1 LPRGQPYLIIAHFN
15 FIYTDTMQTDEIM
28 QRAATAFEAYRYTS
42 PADRAVF
49 LETIAAE
56 MNAQRAALIET
67 AHAESNLPVPRLN
80 GEITRTTTQLQ
91 LFATLIREGS
101 WVEAVI
107 DTARPDNTPA
117 RPDIRRMLLPAG
129 PVIVFGASNFPF
141 AFSTAGGDT
150 ASALAAGCTVVIKGH
165 PAHPGTSLMVFE
177 AITNAINK
185 TGMPAYT
192 VQHVTGAGNAVGRE
206 LVMHPLT
213 TGVGFTG
220 SFQGGK
226 ALLDYAAQREVPIP
240 VFAEMSSINPV
251 VCYPDA
257 LATQSTQL
265 AQTFAASIT
274 LGMGQF
280 CTNPGI
286 LLGLKSDALEDFIQQ
301 LGAAIATVA
310 PQKMLH
316 KGICEAYD
324 KGRTHMLTTRDVTLV
339 NESVAPAEMEAWPA
353 LARTTAKAFL
363 VNPALKEELFGP
375 YSLIVE
381 CADKAELIAVL
392 KNLHGQLTTTIV
404 GTPADTAQWKDVIA
418 IQSTLAGRVIL
429 NNPPTGVE
437 VCAAMVH
444 GGPFPATTDQRFT
457 SVGTGAIRR
466 WVRPVCFQNFT
477 DEMLPDALK
486 AANPLGIWRQVDDQ
500 FVR

>member
-1 LPRGQPYLIIAHFN
+1 
-15 FIYTDTMQTDEIM
+15 MQIDEIM
-28 QRAATAFEAYRYTS
+28 QRAAAAFEEYRHIT
-42 PADRAVF
+42 PANRAAF

-56 MNAQRAALIET
+56 INARREALIAI
-67 AHAESNLPVPRLN
+67 AHTESNLPVARLN
-80 GEITRTTTQLQ
+80 GEITRTTSQLQ
-91 LFATLIREGS
+91 LFATVLQEGS

-117 RPDIRRMLLPAG
+117 RPDIRRMLLPVG
-129 PVIVFGASNFPF
+129 PVVVFGASNFPF

-150 ASALAAGCTVVIKGH
+150 ASALAAGATVVIKGH
-165 PAHPGTSLMVFE
+165 PAHPGTSQLVFE
-177 AITNAINK
+177 AITAAISK
-185 TGMPAYT
+185 SGMPAHT
-192 VQHVTGAGNAVGRE
+192 VQHVTGEGNAVGKE

-220 SFQGGK
+220 SFQGGT
-226 ALLDYAAQREVPIP
+226 ALLNYAAQREVPIP

-251 VCYPDA
+251 VFYPDA
-257 LATQSTQL
+257 LATQAAQL
-265 AQTFAASIT
+265 AQTFAASVT

-286 LLGLKSDALEDFIQQ
+286 LIGLKSEALEDFVTQ
-301 LGAAIATVA
+301 LGTAIAAVA

-316 KGICEAYD
+316 KGICEAYE
-324 KGRTHMLTTRDVTLV
+324 KGRTRILQEKEVALV
-339 NESVAPAEMEAWPA
+339 NESTAPAELEAWPV
-353 LARTTAKAFL
+353 LARTTAAAFL

-375 YSLIVE
+375 YSLLVE
-381 CADKAELIAVL
+381 CADKTELIAVL
-392 KNLHGQLTTTIV
+392 KSLHGQLTTTIV
-404 GTPADTAQWKDVIA
+404 GTQADTTQWKDVIA

-444 GGPFPATTDQRFT
+444 GGPYPATTDARFT
-457 SVGTGAIRR
+457 SVGTSAIRR

-477 DEMLPDALK
+477 DDMLPDALK
-486 AANPLGIWRQVDDQ
+486 AANPLGIWRQVDNQ

>member
-1 LPRGQPYLIIAHFN
+1 MQID
-15 FIYTDTMQTDEIM
+15 DTM
-28 QRAATAFEAYRYTS
+28 QRAAAAFEEYRYTT
-42 PADRAVF
+42 PAARATF

-56 MNAQRAALIET
+56 INARREALIET
-67 AHAESNLPVPRLN
+67 AHAESNLPVARLN
-80 GEITRTTTQLQ
+80 GEITRTTSQLQ

-107 DTARPDNTPA
+107 DTARPEHTPA
-117 RPDIRRMLLPAG
+117 RPDIRRMLLPVG
-129 PVIVFGASNFPF
+129 PVVIFGASNFPF

-150 ASALAAGCTVVIKGH
+150 ASALAAGATVVIKGH
-165 PAHPGTSLMVFE
+165 PAHPGTSLMIFE
-177 AITNAINK
+177 AITHAISK
-185 TGMPAYT
+185 SGMPAHT
-192 VQHVTGAGNAVGRE
+192 VQHVTGDGNATGRE

-226 ALLDYAAQREVPIP
+226 ALLDYAAQRTVPIP

-251 VCYPDA
+251 VFYPDA
-257 LATQSTQL
+257 LASQTAQL

-286 LLGLKSDALEDFIQQ
+286 LLGLKSEALEDFISQ
-301 LGAAIATVA
+301 LGTAIAAVA

-316 KGICEAYD
+316 QGICEAYT
-324 KGRTHMLTTRDVTLV
+324 KGRSHMLETAGVTLV
-339 NESVAPAEMEAWPA
+339 SESAPPAALEAWPS
-353 LARTTAKAFL
+353 LARTTGKAL
-363 VNPALKEELFGP
+363 LTNPALKEELFGP
-375 YSLIVE
+375 YSLMVV
-381 CADKAELIAVL
+381 CADKAELVAVL
-392 KNLHGQLTTTIV
+392 KSLHGQLTTTIV
-404 GTPADTAQWKDVIA
+404 GTPADTAQYKDVITT
-418 IQSTLAGRVIL
+418 QSTLAGRVIL

-457 SVGTGAIRR
+457 SVGTSAIRR

-477 DEMLPDALK
+477 DDMLPDALK
-486 AANPLGIWRQVDDQ
+486 AANPLGIWRQVDNQ

>member
-1 LPRGQPYLIIAHFN
+1 MQID
-15 FIYTDTMQTDEIM
+15 DTM
-28 QRAATAFEAYRYTS
+28 QRAAAAFEEYRYTT
-42 PADRAVF
+42 PAARATF

-56 MNAQRAALIET
+56 INARREALIET
-67 AHAESNLPVPRLN
+67 AHAESNLPVARLN
-80 GEITRTTTQLQ
+80 GEITRTTSQLQ

-107 DTARPDNTPA
+107 DTARPEHTPA
-117 RPDIRRMLLPAG
+117 RPDIRRMLLPVG
-129 PVIVFGASNFPF
+129 PVVIFGASNFPF

-150 ASALAAGCTVVIKGH
+150 ASALAAGATVVIKGH
-165 PAHPGTSLMVFE
+165 PAHPGTSLLIFE
-177 AITNAINK
+177 AITHAISK
-185 TGMPAYT
+185 SGMPAHT
-192 VQHVTGAGNAVGRE
+192 VQHVTGEGNATGRE

-226 ALLDYAAQREVPIP
+226 ALLDYAAQRTVPIP

-251 VCYPDA
+251 VFYPDA
-257 LATQSTQL
+257 LASQTAQL

-286 LLGLKSDALEDFIQQ
+286 LLGLKSEALEDFISQ
-301 LGAAIATVA
+301 LGTAIAAVA

-316 KGICEAYD
+316 QGICDAYT
-324 KGRTHMLTTRDVTLV
+324 KGRSHMLETAGVTLV
-339 NESVAPAEMEAWPA
+339 SESAPPAALEAWPS
-353 LARTTAKAFL
+353 LARTTGKAL
-363 VNPALKEELFGP
+363 LTNPALKEELFGP
-375 YSLIVE
+375 YSLMVV
-381 CADKAELIAVL
+381 CADKAELVAVL
-392 KNLHGQLTTTIV
+392 KSLHGQLTTTIV
-404 GTPADTAQWKDVIA
+404 GTPADTAQYKDVITT
-418 IQSTLAGRVIL
+418 QSTLAGRVIL

-457 SVGTGAIRR
+457 SVGTSAIRR

-477 DEMLPDALK
+477 DDMLPDALK
-486 AANPLGIWRQVDDQ
+486 AANPLGIWRQVDNQ

>member
-1 LPRGQPYLIIAHFN
+1 
-15 FIYTDTMQTDEIM
+15 
-28 QRAATAFEAYRYTS
+28 
-42 PADRAVF
+42 
-49 LETIAAE
+49 
-56 MNAQRAALIET
+56 
-67 AHAESNLPVPRLN
+67 
-80 GEITRTTTQLQ
+80 
-91 LFATLIREGS
+91 
-101 WVEAVI
+101 
-107 DTARPDNTPA
+107 
-117 RPDIRRMLLPAG
+117 
-129 PVIVFGASNFPF
+129 
-141 AFSTAGGDT
+141 
-150 ASALAAGCTVVIKGH
+150 VVIKGH
-165 PAHPGTSLMVFE
+165 PAHPRTSQLVFE
-177 AITNAINK
+177 AIQAAIK
-185 TGMPAYT
+185 TSSMPAYT
-192 VQHVTGAGNAVGRE
+192 VQHVTGEGNTIGKE

-251 VCYPDA
+251 VFYPDA
-257 LATQSTQL
+257 LATQSAQL
-265 AQTFAASIT
+265 AQTFATSIT

-286 LLGLKSDALEDFIQQ
+286 LIGLKSEALELFIQQ
-301 LGAAIATVA
+301 LGTAIAAVA

-324 KGRTHMLTTRDVTLV
+324 KGRIRMLTEPEVTLV
-339 NESVAPAEMEAWPA
+339 NESAVPAAMEAWPA
-353 LARTTAKAFL
+353 LARTTANAFL

-381 CADKAELIAVL
+381 CTDQAELIAVL
-392 KNLHGQLTTTIV
+392 KSLHGQLTTTIV
-404 GTPADTAQWKDVIA
+404 GTPADTAQWKDVIT

-457 SVGTGAIRR
+457 SVGTSAIRR

-477 DEMLPDALK
+477 DDMLPDALK
-486 AANPLGIWRQVDDQ
+486 AANPLGIWRQVDHQ

>member
-1 LPRGQPYLIIAHFN
+1 MQID
-15 FIYTDTMQTDEIM
+15 DTM
-28 QRAATAFEAYRYTS
+28 QRAAAAFEEYRYTT
-42 PADRAVF
+42 PAARATF

-56 MNAQRAALIET
+56 INARREALIET
-67 AHAESNLPVPRLN
+67 AYAESNLPVARLN
-80 GEITRTTTQLQ
+80 GEITRTTSQLQ

-107 DTARPDNTPA
+107 DTARPEHTPA
-117 RPDIRRMLLPAG
+117 RPDIRRMLLPVG
-129 PVIVFGASNFPF
+129 PVVIFGASNFPF

-150 ASALAAGCTVVIKGH
+150 ASALAAGATVVIKGH
-165 PAHPGTSLMVFE
+165 PAHPGTSLLIFE
-177 AITNAINK
+177 AITHAISK
-185 TGMPAYT
+185 SGMPAHT
-192 VQHVTGAGNAVGRE
+192 VQHVTGEGNATGRE

-226 ALLDYAAQREVPIP
+226 ALLDYAAQRTVPIP

-251 VCYPDA
+251 VFYPDA
-257 LATQSTQL
+257 LASQTAQL

-286 LLGLKSDALEDFIQQ
+286 LLGLKSEVLEDFISQ
-301 LGAAIATVA
+301 LGTAIAAVA

-316 KGICEAYD
+316 QGICDAYT
-324 KGRTHMLTTRDVTLV
+324 KGRSHMLETAGVTLV
-339 NESVAPAEMEAWPA
+339 SESAPPAALEAWPS
-353 LARTTAKAFL
+353 LARTTGKAL
-363 VNPALKEELFGP
+363 LTNPALREELFGP
-375 YSLIVE
+375 YSLMVV
-381 CADKAELIAVL
+381 CADKAELVAVL
-392 KNLHGQLTTTIV
+392 KSLHGQLTTTIV
-404 GTPADTAQWKDVIA
+404 GTPADTAQYKDVITT
-418 IQSTLAGRVIL
+418 QSTLAGRVIL

-457 SVGTGAIRR
+457 SVGTSAIRR

-477 DEMLPDALK
+477 DDMLPDALK
-486 AANPLGIWRQVDDQ
+486 AANPLGIWRQVDNQ

>member
-1 LPRGQPYLIIAHFN
+1 
-15 FIYTDTMQTDEIM
+15 MQH
-28 QRAATAFEAYRYTS
+28 AAAAFEEYRYTP
-42 PADRAVF
+42 PAARAAF
-49 LETIAAE
+49 LEAIAAE
-56 MNAQRAALIET
+56 INAQREALIET
-67 AHAESNLPVPRLN
+67 AHAESNLPVARLN
-80 GEITRTTTQLQ
+80 GEITRTTSQLQ
-91 LFATLIREGS
+91 LFATLIKEGS

-107 DTARPDNTPA
+107 DSARPDNTPA
-117 RPDIRRMLLPAG
+117 RPDIRRMLLPVG
-129 PVIVFGASNFPF
+129 PVVIFGASNFPF

-150 ASALAAGCTVVIKGH
+150 ASALAAGATVVIKGH

-177 AITNAINK
+177 AITNAISK
-185 TGMPAYT
+185 SGMPEYT
-192 VQHVTGAGNAVGRE
+192 VQHVTGEGNAIGRE

-226 ALLDYAAQREVPIP
+226 ALLDYAAQRAIPIP

-251 VCYPDA
+251 VFYPDA
-257 LATQSTQL
+257 LATQTTQL
-265 AQTFAASIT
+265 AQTFAASVT

-301 LGAAIATVA
+301 LGTAIAAVA

-316 KGICEAYD
+316 KGICEAYA
-324 KGRTHMLTTRDVTLV
+324 KGRGHMLETAGVTLV
-339 NESVAPAEMEAWPA
+339 GESVAPAELEAWPS
-353 LARTTAKAFL
+353 LARTTGKAVL
-363 VNPALKEELFGP
+363 ANPALKEELFGP

-381 CADKAELIAVL
+381 CADKTELVAVL
-392 KNLHGQLTTTIV
+392 KSLHGQLTTTIV
-404 GTPADTAQWKDVIA
+404 GTPTDTAQFRDVITT
-418 IQSTLAGRVIL
+418 QSTLAGRVIL

-457 SVGTGAIRR
+457 SVGTSAIRR

-477 DEMLPDALK
+477 DDMLPDALK
-486 AANPLGIWRQVDDQ
+486 AANPLGIWRQVDNQ